1 MPDKTNKP
9 EWWEVIIDA
18 ADKFVVTPR
27 EQMEYDAQLARA
39 RADETLAA
47 AQLAAAGQQ
56 NQMLN
61 TGLMIA
67 AVGVIGLLAFNMMKN

>member
-1 MPDKTNKP
+1 MPDKKP
-9 EWWEVIIDA
+9 EWWEVLIDA
-18 ADKFVVTPR
+18 ADKFIVTPR

-39 RADETLAA
+39 RADEALAT

-56 NQMLN
+56 SQMLN

-67 AVGVIGLLAFNMMKN
+67 AVGVIGLLIFNMMKD